1 MANNEIEGLDVLKLV
16 AVAGA
21 VPAKQVTSA
30 KKNIPVGKHHVSGLF
45 RIDVD
50 IKKGEDVTKP
60 VTASLPTKL
69 MVTALL
75 SNMGEAQ
82 RKAFIRNF
90 GEGKIKV
97 HGYTEKD
104 LESDWKEI
112 ASTVTKTTSGAT
124 TIKGSV
130 VEVAEV

>member
-1 MANNEIEGLDVLKLV
+1 MANNEIAGLEVLKLV
-16 AVAGA
+16 AVAGI
-21 VPAKQVTSA
+21 VPSKQVSAA
-30 KKNIPVGKHHVSGLF
+30 KKNIPVGEHHVSGLF
-45 RIDVD
+45 RIEAD
-50 IKKGEDVTKP
+50 IKKGADVEKP
-60 VTASLPTKL
+60 VIASLPTKT

-90 GEGKIKV
+90 SEGKIKV

-104 LESDWKEI
+104 LESDWKSI

-130 VEVAEV
+130 VEVEEV